1 MKAGREL
8 GKLIEAWKV
17 LEKAD
22 SYQINKHSGSGDYSV
37 EIWFNNN
44 IGIVGG
50 AGIYLN
56 VFVSLREKW

>member
-44 IGIVGG
+44 VGIVGG
-50 AGIYLN
+50 WDLPECIRLAA
-56 VFVSLREKW
+56 